1 MRLTFD
7 EAHHH
12 YWLDGERLP
21 GVTEVLSDL
30 SMTKRLDPGWLA
42 AARERGKLVHKAI
55 ELYNQDDLAED
66 SVDKSIVGYLTA
78 WKRFCHDYKFKPLM
92 TERIVYSERWRFA
105 GTLDV
110 IGSWQVNK
118 HPRLVLADAKS
129 GLEDPAHGPQTAAYV
144 HAAVEMEILEA
155 ASRKDLPQ
163 RCAVRVQADGYYK
176 LDRFSHPSDWSV
188 FFAALECWKFKQ
200 KHGLL

>member
-66 SVDKSIVGYLTA
+66 SVDKSIAGYLTA

-144 HAAVEMEILEA
+144 EAAVEMETFDM
-155 ASRKDLPQ
+155 SRKDLPQ
-163 RCAVRVQADGYYK
+163 RCVVRLQPDGFYR
-176 LDRFSHPSDWSV
+176 LDRFSDPADWST
-188 FFAALECWKFKQ
+188 FLAALTCWKFKQ
-200 KHGLL
+200 QHGLL